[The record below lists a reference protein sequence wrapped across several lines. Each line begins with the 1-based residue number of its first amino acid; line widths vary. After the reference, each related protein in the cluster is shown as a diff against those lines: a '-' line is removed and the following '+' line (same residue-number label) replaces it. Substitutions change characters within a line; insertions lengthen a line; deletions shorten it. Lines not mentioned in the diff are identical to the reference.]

1 MVSRACRSSVGRGA
15 RPGLPPNGPW
25 DGALWPVDH
34 PYDSGVIDESPVDPG
49 RRGTWTAYA
58 YLSVFGFYLYAI
70 GALTPYLR
78 DELRLTDV
86 QAALHPSSVAVG
98 MVSAG
103 AIADAVERRLGA
115 RRAGILAV
123 GLVVAAAVAVAS
135 AAALPVT
142 LAGAFGLG
150 LGGGAVLSAVNQVL
164 GRPGGIGPEVRF
176 ARANTWSML
185 AAFAAPVLIA
195 ALAASPLG
203 WRAVPLLP
211 LAVPIGLEL
220 AGGLSVGPAQ
230 ARPVA
235 TARRRLPRAFWV
247 AWGFVAV
254 AVSLEFSYVVWGSSI
269 VAAQAGVSLDTAT
282 AIAALF
288 LAGMLAGRI
297 ALGAGLVGTTRL
309 RWWMELALL
318 VGAVGGVIVWVS
330 HGTTASGVGLLLA
343 GLGTATLYPLGLA
356 LALGRAGG
364 ATAAAGARLTLA
376 SGLAILV
383 APLALGAVSD
393 AFGVV
398 AGWPLG
404 VALCLVALLL
414 YRSVGEAD
422 VRAAA

>member
-1 MVSRACRSSVGRGA
+1 M
-15 RPGLPPNGPW
+15 
-25 DGALWPVDH
+25 
-34 PYDSGVIDESPVDPG
+34 IDESPGGPG

-78 DELRLTDV
+78 GELGLTDV

-103 AIADAVERRLGA
+103 VIADAVEHRLGA
-115 RRAGILAV
+115 RRAGLLAV
-123 GLVVAAAVAVAS
+123 GVVVIAALAVAS
-135 AAALPVT
+135 AIALPVT
-142 LAGAFGLG
+142 LAGAFGIG

-164 GRPGGIGPEVRF
+164 GQPGGIGPEVRL

-195 ALAASPLG
+195 TLAASTLG

-211 LAVPIGLEL
+211 LAVPIALEL
-220 AGGLSVGPAQ
+220 AGGLSPGPT
-230 ARPVA
+230 P
-235 TARRRLPRAFWV
+235 ARRPAAPSAVHLPRAFWL
-247 AWGFVAV
+247 AWGFVSV

-269 VAAQAGVSLDTAT
+269 VSVQTGVSLETAT

-297 ALGAGLVGTTRL
+297 ALGARLVGTTRL
-309 RWWMELALL
+309 RRWVEMALL
-318 VGAVGGVIVWVS
+318 VAAVGGVIVWLS
-330 HGTTASGVGLLLA
+330 RGTTASGVGMLLA
-343 GLGTATLYPLGLA
+343 GLGTATLYPMGLA

-364 ATAAAGARLTLA
+364 ASASAGARLTLA

-398 AGWPLG
+398 AGWPLV
-404 VALCLVALLL
+404 VALCLVALLF
-414 YRSVGEAD
+414 YRSAGD
-422 VRAAA
+422 PGDPAAS